1 MSEKSLL
8 FCFSSSSHLK
18 LFTAALQPFSWTP
31 GRPRRSEIAAMLAL
45 TFQFLRFEAK
55 VTRASQAAAP
65 DRLLSRPIKTSSITH
80 NLIGCKTEEI
90 SRDLLKSVSTH
101 FRDCAFFQNMVI
113 NKMHMPQRV
122 LLNSLWYD

>member
-31 GRPRRSEIAAMLAL
+31 GRPRRSEIAATLAL
-45 TFQFLRFEAK
+45 TFQFLRFGAK
-55 VTRASQAAAP
+55 VTRASQAVAP

-80 NLIGCKTEEI
+80 NLIGCETEVI
-90 SRDLLKSVSTH
+90 SRDLLSERTEVCFYT
-101 FRDCAFFQNMVI
+101 F
-113 NKMHMPQRV
+113 
-122 LLNSLWYD
+122 